1 MESKYRKNPWL
12 ILGKPK
18 RKTRLRLFCFPYAG
32 GGASIFRQWQ
42 ENIPEGIQICAVQLP
57 GRENRITE
65 PPFTRVSLLVD
76 AMVKNLDS
84 YFDLPFAFFGHSIGA
99 KIAFELARE
108 LRRKKGLEPVHLF
121 VSGSRPPHIPEPRP
135 LHLLPEHDFVREL
148 RRFSGT
154 PEAVMQSRDLME
166 MYLPILRAD
175 FSIDETYVYYEDN
188 PLDCPISAFGG
199 SEDKEANRQE
209 LDGWRQHTLS
219 SFTLQMFQG
228 DHFFIKSSQS
238 LLLHS
243 ISQVLLRYL
252 DTRNSHFL
260 TGLTG

>member
-1 MESKYRKNPWL
+1 MGSKYRNTPWV
-12 ILGKPK
+12 IMGKRN

-42 ENIPEGIQICAVQLP
+42 ESMPEGVEVCAVQLP
-57 GRENRITE
+57 GRENRVTE
-65 PPFTRVSLLVD
+65 PPFTRLSLLVD
-76 AMVKNLDS
+76 AMVKNLDP
-84 YFDLPFAFFGHSIGA
+84 YFDVPFAFFGHSIGA

-108 LRRKKGLEPVHLF
+108 LRKKKGVQPVHLF

-135 LHLLPEHDFVREL
+135 LHLLPEHEFIKEL

-175 FSIDETYVYYEDN
+175 FAVDETYVYSENN
-188 PLDCPISAFGG
+188 PVDCPISAFGG
-199 SEDKEANRQE
+199 CDDSEANREE
-209 LDGWRQHTLS
+209 LDAWQRHTKGN
-219 SFTLQMFQG
+219 FTLQMFQG
-228 DHFFIKSSQS
+228 DHFFIKNSQS

-243 ISQVLLRYL
+243 ISQILLQYL
-252 DTRNSHFL
+252 
-260 TGLTG
+260 